1 MTFETK
7 FGVVPLESTFPNEYV
22 LMVQFLVI
30 SVMFV
35 LMKPPFVLQSGVD
48 EISLVRVV
56 FFSVVCSIV
65 TFSVWKTSDMS

>member
-7 FGVVPLESTFPNEYV
+7 FGAVPFESIPNEHV
-22 LMVQFLVI
+22 LIVQFLVI

-48 EISLVRVV
+48 EISFVRVV
-56 FFSVVCSIV
+56 FFSVACSIV
-65 TFSVWKTSDMS
+65 TFSVWKTSDIS